1 MAGDR
6 PGGLDAQKKSLSAS
20 EQDPVART
28 AWRDEV
34 ATLQPADFVF
44 VDETSTSIALTRRY
58 ARAPRGQRAHG
69 QVPRNHGTPTTL
81 LAALSPSGL
90 GAAMTLEGAAN
101 TDAFTV
107 YVRELLCP
115 TLRPGQR
122 VVLDNVSFHRATAV
136 GELIEAAGC
145 HVLFL
150 PPYSPDFNPI
160 EHAFSKIK
168 ALLRASAA
176 RTQAALEAA
185 IADALDQVT
194 TRDAHGW
201 FRHCGYPLLA
211 QSP

>member
-1 MAGDR
+1 MRA
-6 PGGLDAQKKSLSAS
+6 
-20 EQDPVART
+20 
-28 AWRDEV
+28 AWREEV
-34 ATLQPADFVF
+34 ATHDPDDFVF

-58 ARAPRGQRAHG
+58 ARAPRGQRARG

-81 LAALSPSGL
+81 LAALSATGL
-90 GAAMTLEGAAN
+90 GAAMTFSGAAN

-122 VVLDNVSFHRATAV
+122 GILDNVSFHRAEAV
-136 GELIEAAGC
+136 RALIEAAGC
-145 HVLFL
+145 HLLFL

-168 ALLRASAA
+168 ALLRATAA

-185 IADALDQVT
+185 IADAIDQVT
-194 TRDAHGW
+194 TQDAHGW
-201 FRHCGYPLLA
+201 FRHCGYPLPV
-211 QSP
+211 QP